1 MAESKLQSGR
11 VCGEMCNFQMSMAWF
26 TVASWRM
33 RCYNHPRAYMSLFRF
48 SHMLSLSLLLAAGAG
63 GVWLWNYVDDMTAP
77 LLVPVNPSYTG
88 VASVPSKAPGLH
100 LEPFSFTGW
109 DGGAVPAV
117 IVTRAKSAPGE
128 QQEATSRQL
137 AITAEL
143 ATRRADRLG
152 VIDYVLLS
160 VDWDHGIRSALPLA
174 ESLTAAGLSCVLWE
188 PRGENSRRPYC
199 THGLRECR
207 DIPLLINALSARSGK
222 ENPVVVGMGQGYGA
236 ALMLQA
242 AAHEPRLRGLVAID
256 SFASLSESLG
266 RMMPPSAIAA
276 PLTAWLMDR
285 RINRKVGYE
294 CFDVAPVESAAGIG
308 RNVPALIINL
318 AQDNPVSTL
327 DDALTI
333 YRRLRSDCRDV
344 WTVRSSSDPAAA
356 TGRNLFFSGV
366 GSAEKRHQEQ
376 VRVGLVQ
383 DAESAVADVLHWLN
397 DRVVDAVESPHVFEP
412 ARPLLTADSYH

>member
-1 MAESKLQSGR
+1 
-11 VCGEMCNFQMSMAWF
+11 
-26 TVASWRM
+26 M
-33 RCYNHPRAYMSLFRF
+33 RFFRLSRFLFF
-48 SHMLSLSLLLAAGAG
+48 SALLGAGVG

-77 LLVPVNPSYTG
+77 LLVPVNPSYAG
-88 VASVPSKAPGLH
+88 VASVPNKAPGLH
-100 LEPFSFTGW
+100 LEPFAFTGW

-117 IVTRAKSAPGE
+117 IVTRAKREAG
-128 QQEATSRQL
+128 QQDDSTSRQL

-152 VIDYVLLS
+152 AIDYVLLS

-174 ESLTAAGLSCVLWE
+174 ESLTAAGLRCVLWE
-188 PRGENSRRPYC
+188 PRGENARRPYC
-199 THGLRECR
+199 THGLRESR
-207 DIPLLINALSARSGK
+207 DVPLLIDALALQSGK
-222 ENPVVVGMGQGYGA
+222 ERPIIVGMGQGYGA

-266 RMMPPSAIAA
+266 RMMPSSSLAA

-285 RINRKVGYE
+285 RINRVVGYE
-294 CFDVAPVESAAGIG
+294 CFDVAPVESAAGID

-327 DDALTI
+327 DDAVTI
-333 YRRLRSDCRDV
+333 YRRLGSDCRDV
-344 WTVRSSSDPAAA
+344 WTLRQPADAA
-356 TGRNLFFSGV
+356 TATERDLAFMG
-366 GSAEKRHQEQ
+366 GSAEKRRREH

-383 DAESAVADVLHWLN
+383 DAESAVADVLHWIN
-397 DRVVDAVESPHVFEP
+397 DCVVDAVEAPHVFEP
-412 ARPLLTADSYH
+412 ARPLLSADSHL

>member
-1 MAESKLQSGR
+1 
-11 VCGEMCNFQMSMAWF
+11 MSF
-26 TVASWRM
+26 
-33 RCYNHPRAYMSLFRF
+33 FRLSRF
-48 SHMLSLSLLLAAGAG
+48 LSLSALLSAGVG

-77 LLVPVNPSYTG
+77 LLVPVNPSYAG
-88 VASVPSKAPGLH
+88 VASVPARAPGLQ
-100 LEPFSFTGW
+100 LEQFSFKGW
-109 DGGAVPAV
+109 DGGDVPAV
-117 IVTRAKSAPGE
+117 IVTRAPQSPGGQNE
-128 QQEATSRQL
+128 STSRQL

-143 ATRRADRLG
+143 ASRRADRLG
-152 VIDYVLLS
+152 AIDYVLLS

-174 ESLTAAGLSCVLWE
+174 ESLTAAGLRCVLWE
-188 PRGENSRRPYC
+188 PRGQDARRPYC
-199 THGLRECR
+199 THGLRESR
-207 DIPLLINALSARSGK
+207 DVPLLLDALASHSGQPR
-222 ENPVVVGMGQGYGA
+222 PVVVGMGQGYGA

-242 AAHEPRLRGLVAID
+242 AAREPRLRGLVAID

-266 RMMPPSAIAA
+266 RMMPTSSLAA

-294 CFDVAPVESAAGIG
+294 CFDVAPVESAAGIN

-344 WTVRSSSDPAAA
+344 WTLRLPSDPAAA
-356 TGRNLFFSGV
+356 TERELSFSG
-366 GSAEKRHQEQ
+366 GQAEKRRREQ

-383 DAESAVADVLHWLN
+383 DAESAVAEVLHWLN
-397 DRVVDAVESPHVFEP
+397 DAVVDALESPRVYEP
-412 ARPLLTADSYH
+412 ARPLLTADSHL